1 MASHQPKAEM
11 LERWGQLC
19 ATWKVCFKSGSKN
32 YIIQKKK
39 FTYFQGTCMMNA
51 RINFWPL
58 WTFAKNLSSE
68 PIFHLL
74 LDLPLKSLT
83 WTVLKISTRYNRCSK
98 VRFPSNRFPLHPS
111 PSPPGSAAT
120 HSKYYG
126 KRIKTIWLSHLLLLD
141 CVALL
146 LVTIHAVSAA
156 QERPSPQHLY
166 ALLSCARGLVRLA
179 GPTLVWALHPRAG
192 TGLWYFFRLK
202 TFYRLNSILFF
213 LRSNL
218 KFDVWCYHQKSASSS
233 TIPAPMTYHVF
244 IICLPLYGGLQSDD
258 LKSSSQQPYEVGLPT
273 FPILQRKEG
282 LREVI
287 WFAGSPSPR
296 SDAGF
301 RLELW
306 KAPNFL

>member
-1 MASHQPKAEM
+1 
-11 LERWGQLC
+11 
-19 ATWKVCFKSGSKN
+19 
-32 YIIQKKK
+32 
-39 FTYFQGTCMMNA
+39 MMNA
-51 RINFWPL
+51 GINFWPL

-68 PIFHLL
+68 PIFRLL

-202 TFYRLNSILFF
+202 TFHRLNSILFF
-213 LRSNL
+213 IRSNL
-218 KFDVWCYHQKSASSS
+218 KLNVWCYHQKRIVLSQHYPSHNDLSSVYLLSATVWRASIRWPQGILPAALWSRTS
-233 TIPAPMTYHVF
+233 YIPHFTEKGGAQGGDM
-244 IICLPLYGGLQSDD
+244 ICWVAITKEWCRVQTWA
-258 LKSSSQQPYEVGLPT
+258 LKSS
-273 FPILQRKEG
+273 
-282 LREVI
+282 
-287 WFAGSPSPR
+287 
-296 SDAGF
+296 
-301 RLELW
+301 
-306 KAPNFL
+306 